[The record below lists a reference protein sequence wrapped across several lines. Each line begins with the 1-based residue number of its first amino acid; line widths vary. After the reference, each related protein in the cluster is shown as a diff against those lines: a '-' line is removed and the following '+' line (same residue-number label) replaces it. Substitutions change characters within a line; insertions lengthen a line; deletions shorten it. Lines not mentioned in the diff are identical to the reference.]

1 MKLVDYESAFSDVAD
16 GVWYSS
22 AVDFV
27 AGRGLFSGVS
37 EDQFAPGQTLSRGML
52 ATVLFQLE
60 EPEKKTA
67 DLPFADVAEGAWY
80 AQGISW
86 AAGENIISGY
96 GDGRFGPDDPVTR
109 EQLALMLFRYADT
122 LDMVTSGR
130 DTLTSFT
137 DSGSVSAWAREAVAW
152 AVDSGIL
159 SGRPDGTLA
168 PGGTAT
174 RAEAAVML
182 RQLVALM
189 LR

>member
-1 MKLVDYESAFSDVAD
+1 M
-16 GVWYSS
+16 
-22 AVDFV
+22 
-27 AGRGLFSGVS
+27 
-37 EDQFAPGQTLSRGML
+37 SRGML

-109 EQLALMLFRYADT
+109 EQLALMLFRYAET

>member
-1 MKLVDYESAFSDVAD
+1 
-16 GVWYSS
+16 
-22 AVDFV
+22 
-27 AGRGLFSGVS
+27 
-37 EDQFAPGQTLSRGML
+37 
-52 ATVLFQLE
+52 
-60 EPEKKTA
+60 
-67 DLPFADVAEGAWY
+67 
-80 AQGISW
+80 
-86 AAGENIISGY
+86 
-96 GDGRFGPDDPVTR
+96 
-109 EQLALMLFRYADT
+109 MLFRYAET

-159 SGRPDGTLA
+159 SGHPDGTLA